1 VEGVPHVALVD
12 IEGKIVFMGHPA
24 SRPDLLEDFDTLLAG
39 GKISGVADAADKN
52 DEDSDDVP
60 SGLDDENATKALI
73 DFKASGEMLRS
84 DEHKDKF
91 SSFERC
97 FFVLVDEAKFNA
109 KSKKMNHNM
118 TCHTMV
124 MGGDAEKLEIAKTIL
139 EENNKGPWK
148 N

>member
-60 SGLDDENATKALI
+60 SGLDDETATKALI

-124 MGGDAEKLEIAKTIL
+124 MGGDAEKLEIAKTLL
-139 EENNKGPWK
+139 EENNKGAWK